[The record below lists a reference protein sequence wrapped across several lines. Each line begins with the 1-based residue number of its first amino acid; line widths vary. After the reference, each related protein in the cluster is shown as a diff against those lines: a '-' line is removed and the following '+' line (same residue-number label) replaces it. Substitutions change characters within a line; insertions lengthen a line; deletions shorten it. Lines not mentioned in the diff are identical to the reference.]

1 MHLHDRLRPGLDR
14 ISAPAPT
21 AHLTKSEGRM
31 SESKFLILGGR
42 MVAGYSAWSNR
53 FEAGRVG
60 NSIGGYRPWN
70 HPASQIMD
78 VSEFCTVRGRA
89 PVTTISLS
97 KRNSSPDFRRS
108 HLHFG
113 STQL

>member
-1 MHLHDRLRPGLDR
+1 
-14 ISAPAPT
+14 
-21 AHLTKSEGRM
+21 M
-31 SESKFLILGGR
+31 SESKFVILGGG

-78 VSEFCTVRGRA
+78 VSEFCTWSVHGSQSRA
-89 PVTTISLS
+89 S
-97 KRNSSPDFRRS
+97 RNNQLGEAELLPDFRRS
-108 HLHFG
+108 HLHLG
-113 STQL
+113 STQQ

>member
-21 AHLTKSEGRM
+21 PTAHLTKSEGRM
-31 SESKFLILGGR
+31 SESKFVILGGG

-60 NSIGGYRPWN
+60 NSMGGYRPWN

-78 VSEFCTVRGRA
+78 VSEFCTWSVHGSQSRA
-89 PVTTISLS
+89 S
-97 KRNSSPDFRRS
+97 RNN
-108 HLHFG
+108 
-113 STQL
+113 QLGEAELLP